1 MFTLSRQQV
10 RLFRLHAHHLDTWYS
25 LQDAL
30 HIAGACG
37 LQNSPPGEW
46 EAALHNRIRDL
57 ERQDPARLLEE
68 DKSLLQAWSFRGRGR
83 LSSPPGKAAPFCL
96 P

>member
-30 HIAGACG
+30 LTAYAATTQI
-37 LQNSPPGEW
+37 QFPGR
-46 EAALHNRIRDL
+46 HF
-57 ERQDPARLLEE
+57 RQDI
-68 DKSLLQAWSFRGRGR
+68 GR
-83 LSSPPGKAAPFCL
+83 KAVRAK
-96 P
+96 

>member
-30 HIAGACG
+30 LTAF
-37 LQNSPPGEW
+37 LDE
-46 EAALHNRIRDL
+46 LDT
-57 ERQDPARLLEE
+57 
-68 DKSLLQAWSFRGRGR
+68 LLQHHQH
-83 LSSPPGKAAPFCL
+83 
-96 P
+96 